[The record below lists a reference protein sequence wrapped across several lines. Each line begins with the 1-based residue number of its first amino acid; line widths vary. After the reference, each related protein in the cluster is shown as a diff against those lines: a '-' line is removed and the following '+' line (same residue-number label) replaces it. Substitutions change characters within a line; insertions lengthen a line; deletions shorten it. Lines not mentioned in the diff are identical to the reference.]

1 MAESSPHDPGRIT
14 KLCDAWAEAVRQ
26 PGGGFAIGAS
36 TERFRLLQNGLAF
49 HALTYDELRAA
60 CLGLGRNLLLPG
72 MNTVIDFD
80 HTFFWAWCAEVIQY
94 NRPPVFSDEQR
105 ALSELFGACVRAAL
119 ANARKPA
126 SSKEEWEQQRA
137 HDGYVP
143 FQLREFGHNAHLA
156 LAYLSFPLLE
166 RVAKLQCSDYVD
178 LSGKVLKPFSIQRPG
193 KSARRYVV
201 GQSCSSLR
209 DLLTLLHLTVA
220 RPSLAADLRSY
231 ESHLKTFGNTQ
242 APFDV
247 LYGWRNTL
255 LHGGANYPTIGG
267 TVFNLAVLLLLD
279 RRSAD
284 FEVLRDDAWK
294 KVQWELQTSGIAN
307 HRPGWSYYPPF

>member
-1 MAESSPHDPGRIT
+1 
-14 KLCDAWAEAVRQ
+14 
-26 PGGGFAIGAS
+26 
-36 TERFRLLQNGLAF
+36 LQ
-49 HALTYDELRAA
+49 T
-60 CLGLGRNLLLPG
+60 
-72 MNTVIDFD
+72 
-80 HTFFWAWCAEVIQY
+80 
-94 NRPPVFSDEQR
+94 
-105 ALSELFGACVRAAL
+105 
-119 ANARKPA
+119 
-126 SSKEEWEQQRA
+126 
-137 HDGYVP
+137 
-143 FQLREFGHNAHLA
+143 LREFGHNAHLA
-156 LAYLSFPLLE
+156 LAYISLPLLE

-209 DLLTLLHLTVA
+209 DLLNLLHLTVA